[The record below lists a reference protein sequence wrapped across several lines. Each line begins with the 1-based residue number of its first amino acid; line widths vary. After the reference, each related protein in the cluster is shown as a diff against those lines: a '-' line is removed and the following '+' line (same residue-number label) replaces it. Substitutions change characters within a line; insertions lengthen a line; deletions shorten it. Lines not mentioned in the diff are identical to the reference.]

1 MVNVIDYVP
10 GDTLLHRL
18 NPVTKLGI
26 AAAIIISMFLANTY
40 PMLLGL
46 LALTFALGAY
56 AHATSKLVS
65 LLKLLVPLAV
75 VMLLLQTAFLNP
87 LAGPSILGID
97 SGANMAVA
105 IVMMFA
111 GGTITMMGTTLGGYF
126 LVILAA
132 MAGAM
137 VIMTIIA
144 SLSTLLKNPVM
155 LLVTGVMISYI
166 TSSFISLLQ
175 FHTTEHGLQ
184 AYTFWGMGGFTGVTI
199 ERLPVFAGLMSICL
213 VLSILHIKPLDAILL
228 GDAYAQNLG
237 VNTQHMN
244 RRLFLIAGLITAT
257 STAFCGPISFIGLA
271 TPHIARMLCRTATHR
286 TLMPTTMLLGA
297 CICLVCNQLCTLP
310 SSTTL
315 PINTITPLFG
325 VPVILWVILKRG

>member
-1 MVNVIDYVP
+1 MKQFLLTILLIVLCLTNIFTGSVDIP
-10 GDTLLHRL
+10 FTETLHILSGQDNGINPSWSYIILQSRL
-18 NPVTKLGI
+18 PQMLTALLCG
-26 AAAIIISMFLANTY
+26 AGLATA
-40 PMLLGL
+40 G
-46 LALTFALGAY
+46 
-56 AHATSKLVS
+56 
-65 LLKLLVPLAV
+65 
-75 VMLLLQTAFLNP
+75 LLLQTAFLNP

-105 IVMMFA
+105 IVMMLA

-132 MAGAM
+132 MTGAM
-137 VIMTIIA
+137 VIMVIIA

-184 AYTFWGMGGFTGVTI
+184 AFTFWGMGGFTGVTL
-199 ERLPVFAGLMSICL
+199 ERLPVFAGLMSVCL

-237 VNTQHMN
+237 INTQHMN

-257 STAFCGPISFIGLA
+257 STAFCGPISFVGLA
-271 TPHIARMLCRTATHR
+271 TPHISRMLCRTATHR
-286 TLMPTTMLLGA
+286 TLIPTTMLLGA
-297 CICLVCNQLCTLP
+297 CICLLCNQLCTLP

-325 VPVILWVILKRG
+325 VPVILWVILKGNRE